1 MIKIEILAQ
10 VFSVNFAQ
18 ILGILFLTEYLRWL
32 WLDVLTCNAWYLPI
46 RMAENV
52 KKYEHIHI
60 RDKNIRE
67 INSLTNFQEP
77 QILNNYIKELLV
89 EIKLTLTLTH

>member
-1 MIKIEILAQ
+1 
-10 VFSVNFAQ
+10 
-18 ILGILFLTEYLRWL
+18 
-32 WLDVLTCNAWYLPI
+32 
-46 RMAENV
+46 MAENV